1 MKDKNLVP
9 KANEVLN
16 KNKNKFEHVIV
27 IGLEGDKLNIS
38 STVATYPFMH
48 WTLNKAIFELM
59 LHERQSQQEEKV
71 AEVFEEEAPA
81 AKKAK

>member
-1 MKDKNLVP
+1 MTKDKNLVP

-16 KNKNKFEHVIV
+16 KAKSKFEHVIV

-59 LHERQSQQEEKV
+59 LHERQNTQEAQAEEAATEVAAKV
-71 AEVFEEEAPA
+71 AE
-81 AKKAK
+81 